1 MLVPDIFGRKCQWL
15 SDILRKAECS
25 IQLNAGNI
33 WLLAMNTWK
42 GNVEGGKCNAML
54 KRARGWGRTTLIT
67 LGLVCRTLN
76 WVPTKLRLSS
86 PLEKGLLALSRAITE
101 IFFYLLNFSIPD
113 FLHWVRSSILLIA
126 YSPFMIQV
134 SISFGFCLKVLIES
148 MVKLSVLTS
157 LFFACEQRWA
167 T

>member
-1 MLVPDIFGRKCQWL
+1 MP
-15 SDILRKAECS
+15 
-25 IQLNAGNI
+25 
-33 WLLAMNTWK
+33 
-42 GNVEGGKCNAML
+42 

-113 FLHWVRSSILLIA
+113 FLHWVRPSILLIT

-157 LFFACEQRWA
+157 LFFACKQRWA
-167 T
+167 AWFLAHCSFRKHNVTLTASTEDCVPLANSKTFIHSLIIFTEHPETGKCLR